1 MKSTLDKRNAEIV
14 AELDRLIVEEVERFL
29 RYFQPG

>member
-14 AELDRLIVEEVERFL
+14 AELDRLIAEEVERFL
-29 RYFQPG
+29 RSSQHG